1 MSAMHDD
8 VRRDSTGAVA
18 KRLQIV
24 IWTLAALSFAFSL
37 WAATVGWHNTI
48 FDFHG
53 FRQAQTAISAQ
64 SIRDGGPIL
73 RYETPVLGPPW
84 SVPME
89 FPLYQLVVAEIARIF
104 GTPIDQTGRFVAELF
119 HFLCFIPL
127 WTILAQLGFSRIQ
140 RLPAL
145 ALFAVSPFYNFI
157 SHLVLIE
164 SMALFF
170 SMMYLDQIMRL
181 VRAPEGDKKRLWYAV
196 GAMSFGVLAGL
207 VKVTTL
213 AAFFV
218 LSACMLLWH
227 FWTQYKNHQFK
238 ISSALAQAFL
248 CLGIPVVITDWWTKF
263 ADSVKAQNPF
273 GLYLTSTHMSRF
285 NFGSLADR
293 LTPSNYLRFPDD
305 LNLIVGSLS
314 LALIV
319 LVVAFFLSRRAFW
332 IALISIALYV
342 LAIEIFF
349 ALHHHHEYYA
359 YANGIFVVAATGI
372 VLGAMIGLPGK
383 KAWVGLLLFIGMLG
397 ACGLRYMRRYYE
409 WQRDGNLK
417 RMETASLIDRTT
429 KPDDVILITGL
440 DWSSELPYLSHRRA
454 LMAPLSWQF
463 PAGLDQALRN
473 EGPDNIAAAVICS
486 TGRSEPRL
494 HDVLAQLDMP
504 ESTSMH
510 TDDCDVYERTRNYE
524 RTGNPDAP
532 PSTK

>member
-1 MSAMHDD
+1 MHNE
-8 VRRDSTGAVA
+8 VRRDPTGEVA
-18 KRLQIV
+18 KGLKIV
-24 IWTLAALSFAFSL
+24 IWTLAVLSFAFSL
-37 WAATVGWHNTI
+37 WAATVGWHNSI

-64 SIRDGGPIL
+64 TIRDGGPIL

-84 SVPME
+84 AVPME
-89 FPLYQLVVAEIARIF
+89 FPLFQLVVAEICKIF
-104 GTPIDQTGRFVAELF
+104 GTPIDQTGRFVSELF

-127 WTILAQLGFSRIQ
+127 WTILGQLGLTRIQ

-145 ALFAVSPFYNFI
+145 ALFALSPFYNFI

-181 VRAPEGDKKRLWYAV
+181 VKAPATDSNPASERKKLWYAI
-196 GAMSFGVLAGL
+196 GAMFCGVLAGL

-218 LSACMLLWH
+218 LSGCMLLWY
-227 FWTQYKNHQFK
+227 FWTQYKNRQFK
-238 ISSALAQAFL
+238 IGPALIQAIL
-248 CLGIPVVITDWWTKF
+248 CLAIPVAITDWWTKF
-263 ADSVKAQNPF
+263 ADSVKALNPF
-273 GLYLTSTHMSRF
+273 GLYLTSTHMQRF

-293 LTPSNYLRFPDD
+293 LTLSNYARFPDD
-305 LNLIVGSLS
+305 LNLIVGSLL
-314 LALIV
+314 LAIIV
-319 LVVAFFLSRRAFW
+319 LVVAFFLCRRALW
-332 IALISIALYV
+332 PALISIALYI

-359 YANGIFVVAATGI
+359 YANGIFVIAAIGI
-372 VLGAMIGLPGK
+372 VLGAMIGLPGR
-383 KAWVGLLLFIGMLG
+383 KAWIGLLLFVGMLG

-409 WQRDGNLK
+409 WQRDGNMK
-417 RMETASLIDRTT
+417 RMQTATLIDRTT
-429 KPDDVILITGL
+429 RPDDVILITGL

-473 EGPDNIAAAVICS
+473 EGPDNITAAVICA
-486 TGRSEPRL
+486 TGRTEPRL
-494 HDVLAQLDMP
+494 PHVLEQLDMP
-504 ESTSMH
+504 ESTNLH
-510 TDDCDVYERTRNYE
+510 TDDCDVYERPANPE
-524 RTGNPDAP
+524 RT
-532 PSTK
+532 PSTN